1 MPHCCPSQTTI
12 FSDTLDLEGLLL
24 EALWL
29 STAEAAG
36 RNQPGSEHSGEL
48 PGTANLKLIKIMV
61 PSGQLEET
69 RTVNIATV
77 PSDKVKIL
85 TSTIEAEPPTED
97 VANEQLQKSTPVQGS
112 SSILNVSSG

>member
-29 STAEAAG
+29 STAEATG

-48 PGTANLKLIKIMV
+48 QGTVNLNLIKIMV
-61 PSGQLEET
+61 PSVPLEEA
-69 RTVNIATV
+69 RTINIAVVT
-77 PSDKVKIL
+77 SDKVKIL
-85 TSTIEAEPPTED
+85 TSTIEIEPPTEE
-97 VANEQLQKSTPVQGS
+97 VANEQLQSRHRYKVRSRFERIQW
-112 SSILNVSSG
+112 

>member
-36 RNQPGSEHSGEL
+36 RNQPGFEHSGEAA
-48 PGTANLKLIKIMV
+48 GNSESQTYKDN
-61 PSGQLEET
+61 
-69 RTVNIATV
+69 
-77 PSDKVKIL
+77 
-85 TSTIEAEPPTED
+85 
-97 VANEQLQKSTPVQGS
+97 GS
-112 SSILNVSSG
+112 ICSA